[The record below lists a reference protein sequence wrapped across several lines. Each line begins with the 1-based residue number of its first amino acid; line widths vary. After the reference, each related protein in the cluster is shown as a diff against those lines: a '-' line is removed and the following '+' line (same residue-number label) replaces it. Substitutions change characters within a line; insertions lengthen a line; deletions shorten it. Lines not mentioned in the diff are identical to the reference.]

1 MNLLL
6 RHDAMATAKP
16 QIKAAISVAMKI
28 ILNKK
33 MMKKHISPRALQ
45 FRNKI
50 TCKIYIT
57 KHYILPYPDVGK
69 LMSKFVVTFVWLTS
83 L

>member
-33 MMKKHISPRALQ
+33 NDEKTHFPACIAIS
-45 FRNKI
+45 K
-50 TCKIYIT
+50 
-57 KHYILPYPDVGK
+57 
-69 LMSKFVVTFVWLTS
+69 
-83 L
+83 